1 MSTGR
6 EYRIYVAR
14 ERKAQGG
21 YRYDCYPYSLNAQY
35 TTLANVLEHIQSKID
50 NTLVFRRSCFHG
62 SCGTCGVMLNGAKVL
77 ACLVR
82 MQDLTEHE
90 LYIDPLSAFPAI
102 KDIAVDLSK
111 MYAQFPQ
118 RRRYVRN
125 IRQDTATT
133 SAVGHTA
140 TTSTV
145 EHTATTS
152 TVGHTT
158 TTSAVGH
165 TTTTS
170 AVEHTTTTSAVEHTT
185 TTSAVGHTTTTS
197 AVGHTNMPEHTNT
210 HAHTA
215 AHADAHVR
223 NTSND
228 TGVTDPTSTD
238 GATRMPTDAAHKAS
252 VAAPISTDGATH
264 IPTDATHKASVAAPT
279 NANGA
284 TANSTPGIS
293 NTQVPPHAPHAS
305 VHIAQNSKDT
315 SYPVRVV
322 PQQLEHC
329 IECGLCETACP
340 ITAPFLGA
348 AALAAHYRESI
359 NTPQRKDEILTRVSK
374 KDGVAACKSNYACS
388 KVCPAGVYPS
398 GKIMKLR
405 QELAVRDQKKK
416 EADVDNNGAHAD

>member
-1 MSTGR
+1 MSTGG
-6 EYRIYVAR
+6 EYHIYVAR

-21 YRYDCYPYSLNAQY
+21 YRYDCYPYSLGAQY

-125 IRQDTATT
+125 IRQN
-133 SAVGHTA
+133 
-140 TTSTV
+140 
-145 EHTATTS
+145 
-152 TVGHTT
+152 TT

-165 TTTTS
+165 INKP
-170 AVEHTTTTSAVEHTT
+170 V
-185 TTSAVGHTTTTS
+185 
-197 AVGHTNMPEHTNT
+197 HTNT
-210 HAHTA
+210 HVHTA
-215 AHADAHVR
+215 ARTDAHMR
-223 NTSND
+223 ND
-228 TGVTDPTSTD
+228 TGVADPTSTDGATHTPTDAIRKASVADPTSTD
-238 GATRMPTDAAHKAS
+238 GATR
-252 VAAPISTDGATH
+252 
-264 IPTDATHKASVAAPT
+264 IPTDAIRKASVAAPT
-279 NANGA
+279 STDGA
-284 TANSTPGIS
+284 PAKSTFSMS
-293 NTQVPPHAPHAS
+293 NTQVPPHALRTS
-305 VHIAQNSKDT
+305 VHTPKNSKDT
-315 SYPVRVV
+315 SYPVRVI

-348 AALAAHYRESI
+348 AALAAHYREYI

-405 QELAVRDQKKK
+405 QELAARDQKKK
-416 EADVDNNGAHAD
+416 EADMDNDSTHAD